1 MRPLGFSRGPAL
13 RQVQRQTQTLA
24 MTPQLRQ
31 AIQLLQLSNLEL
43 NTWLEDALET
53 NPLLSRDDGVAE
65 NGAAEKGAGE
75 PAGERE
81 DKPRADA
88 PEAGGTDP
96 APLDFGAEPG
106 FQAPESFGETAAS
119 NLWDGEG
126 EGTASFATGWNGRGG
141 ASENGEELPDY
152 PQTVADKPPL
162 REHLFQQIRLVLTE
176 PAERLIAAQLVDQ
189 LDEAGYLSGD
199 LEALAATLGV
209 ARKELDAVVEK
220 LLGLEPVGVF
230 ARSLAECLSI
240 QLRDRNRLD
249 PAMQALLA
257 HLELLAKGD
266 KARLMRLC
274 GVDAAD
280 LDDMIAEIRNLD
292 PRPAAGFDAPPA
304 SPLIP
309 DVLMRAAPGGQ
320 GWHVELNPD
329 TLPRLLVDRR
339 YYDTVARSG
348 LNGKA
353 RDAKRFLAARL
364 QEANWLVR
372 ALDQRARTILKVST
386 EIVRQQDGFF
396 QRGVAHL
403 RPLNLKVVAD
413 AIQMH
418 ESTVSRVTANK
429 YMATSRGIFELKYF
443 FTSAI
448 TAADGGEA
456 HSAESVRHRIKQL
469 IDAESARSVLSDDAI
484 VERQR
489 GFFEHGIAQL
499 KPLVLRDIAE
509 AIEVHESTVSR
520 ATANKYI
527 STPRGTFE
535 LKFFFSTAVGN
546 GAGGEAHS
554 AESIRHRIK
563 SLIAGESDILS
574 DDAIVSA
581 LRREG
586 YDLARRTVAKY
597 REAMRIPSSVERRRM
612 KALGQR

>member
-13 RQVQRQTQTLA
+13 RQIQRQTQTLA

-43 NTWLEDALET
+43 STWLEDALET
-53 NPLLSRDDGVAE
+53 NPLLARDDGVAEGSVAEGSVAEGSVAEGSVAEGVEKSAAAE
-65 NGAAEKGAGE
+65 NGAAEKVAGQTGAE
-75 PAGERE
+75 T
-81 DKPRADA
+81 AD
-88 PEAGGTDP
+88 PT
-96 APLDFGAEPG
+96 PLDFGVEPG
-106 FQAPESFGETAAS
+106 YEAPESFGETAAS

-126 EGTASFATGWNGRGG
+126 EGGFAGAWTGRSGG
-141 ASENGEELPDY
+141 ADGGEEHPDY

-162 REHLFQQIRLVLTE
+162 REYLFQQIRLVLTE
-176 PAERLIAAQLVDQ
+176 PAERMIAAQLVDQ

-199 LEALAATLGV
+199 LAALAATLGV
-209 ARKELDAVVEK
+209 LRKELDAVIEK

-230 ARSLAECLSI
+230 ARSLAECLGA

-257 HLELLAKGD
+257 NLELLAKGD

-280 LDDMIAEIRNLD
+280 LDDMIAEIRTLD

-320 GWHVELNPD
+320 GWVVELNPD

-348 LNGKA
+348 MNGKA

-372 ALDQRARTILKVST
+372 ALDQRARTIL
-386 EIVRQQDGFF
+386 R
-396 QRGVAHL
+396 VA
-403 RPLNLKVVAD
+403 
-413 AIQMH
+413 
-418 ESTVSRVTANK
+418 T
-429 YMATSRGIFELKYF
+429 
-443 FTSAI
+443 
-448 TAADGGEA
+448 
-456 HSAESVRHRIKQL
+456 
-469 IDAESARSVLSDDAI
+469 AI
-484 VERQR
+484 VERQK

-527 STPRGTFE
+527 ATPRGTFE
-535 LKFFFSTAVGN
+535 LKFFFSTAVGAV
-546 GAGGEAHS
+546 GKGEAHS

-563 SLIAGESDILS
+563 TLIAGEADVLS

-612 KALGQR
+612 RALGHR

>member
-53 NPLLSRDDGVAE
+53 NPLLARDE
-65 NGAAEKGAGE
+65 
-75 PAGERE
+75 
-81 DKPRADA
+81 A
-88 PEAGGTDP
+88 PEAGAAAETNGEREEKPSGETADP
-96 APLDFGAEPG
+96 APLDFGTEPG
-106 FQAPESFGETAAS
+106 YEAPESFGETAAE
-119 NLWDGEG
+119 NLWDGESAAG
-126 EGTASFATGWNGRGG
+126 ASFATGWNGRGSG
-141 ASENGEELPDY
+141 GGDDMPDY
-152 PQTVADKPPL
+152 PQTLADKPPL
-162 REHLFQQIRLVLTE
+162 REHLFQQIRLALTE
-176 PAERLIAAQLVDQ
+176 PAERMIAAQLVDQ

-199 LEALAATLGV
+199 LDSLAATLGI
-209 ARKELDAVVEK
+209 AKKQLDAVVEK

-230 ARSLAECLSI
+230 ARSLAECLAV

-249 PAMQALLA
+249 PAMQSLLA
-257 HLELLAKGD
+257 NLELLAKGD

-280 LDDMIAEIRNLD
+280 LDDMIAEIRKLD

-309 DVLMRAAPGGQ
+309 DVLMRVAPNGQ
-320 GWHVELNPD
+320 GWIVELNPD
-329 TLPRLLVDRR
+329 TLPRLLIDRR
-339 YYDTVARSG
+339 YYDTVAKSAV
-348 LNGKA
+348 NGTA
-353 RDAKRFLAARL
+353 RTRDRDAKRFLAARL

-372 ALDQRARTILKVST
+372 ALDQRARTILKV
-386 EIVRQQDGFF
+386 
-396 QRGVAHL
+396 
-403 RPLNLKVVAD
+403 
-413 AIQMH
+413 
-418 ESTVSRVTANK
+418 
-429 YMATSRGIFELKYF
+429 AT
-443 FTSAI
+443 
-448 TAADGGEA
+448 
-456 HSAESVRHRIKQL
+456 
-469 IDAESARSVLSDDAI
+469 AI

-489 GFFEHGIAQL
+489 GFFEHGIARL

-527 STPRGTFE
+527 ATPRGTFE
-535 LKFFFSTAVGN
+535 LKFFFSTAVGSGN
-546 GAGGEAHS
+546 GEAHS

-563 SLIAGESDILS
+563 ALIAGENDILS
-574 DDAIVSA
+574 DDAIVSV

>member
-53 NPLLSRDDGVAE
+53 NPLLARDEGT
-65 NGAAEKGAGE
+65 GE
-75 PAGERE
+75 GAGERE
-81 DKPRADA
+81 EKSRADA
-88 PEAGGTDP
+88 PEAGAADP

-106 FQAPESFGETAAS
+106 YEAPESFGETAAA
-119 NLWDGEG
+119 NLWDGDG
-126 EGTASFATGWNGRGG
+126 EGGQSFAGGRNGRGG
-141 ASENGEELPDY
+141 GDGEEMPDY
-152 PQTVADKPPL
+152 PQTLADKPPL
-162 REHLFQQIRLVLTE
+162 REHLFQQIRLALTE
-176 PAERLIAAQLVDQ
+176 PAERMIAAQLVDQ

-199 LEALAATLGV
+199 LDALADTLGI
-209 ARKELDAVVEK
+209 AKKDLDAVVEK

-230 ARSLAECLSI
+230 ARSLSECLAV

-257 HLELLAKGD
+257 NLEWLAKGD

-280 LDDMIAEIRNLD
+280 LDDMIAEIRTLD

-320 GWHVELNPD
+320 GWIVELNPD

-348 LNGKA
+348 MNGKA

-372 ALDQRARTILKVST
+372 ALDQRARTILKV
-386 EIVRQQDGFF
+386 
-396 QRGVAHL
+396 
-403 RPLNLKVVAD
+403 
-413 AIQMH
+413 
-418 ESTVSRVTANK
+418 
-429 YMATSRGIFELKYF
+429 AT
-443 FTSAI
+443 
-448 TAADGGEA
+448 
-456 HSAESVRHRIKQL
+456 
-469 IDAESARSVLSDDAI
+469 AI
-484 VERQR
+484 VERQK
-489 GFFEHGIAQL
+489 GFFEHGIARL

-527 STPRGTFE
+527 ATPRGTFE
-535 LKFFFSTAVGN
+535 LKFFFSTAVGSGN
-546 GAGGEAHS
+546 GEAHS

-563 SLIAGESDILS
+563 AMIAGENDILS

>member
-1 MRPLGFSRGPAL
+1 MRPLGPFSRGPAL

-43 NTWLEDALET
+43 NTWLEEALET
-53 NPLLSRDDGVAE
+53 NPLLARDDGVAE
-65 NGAAEKGAGE
+65 NGVAENGAA
-75 PAGERE
+75 RE
-81 DKPRADA
+81 DGAKPETA
-88 PEAGGTDP
+88 DP
-96 APLDFGAEPG
+96 APLDFAGDAG
-106 FQAPESFGETAAS
+106 FTAPESLGETAAA
-119 NLWDGEG
+119 NLWDGDG
-126 EGTASFATGWNGRGG
+126 DTVGLGANWSGRGG
-141 ASENGEELPDY
+141 GGSDSEDLPDY

-162 REHLFQQIRLVLTE
+162 REHLMQQIRLVL
-176 PAERLIAAQLVDQ
+176 PDPVERLVAAQLVDQ

-199 LEALAATLGV
+199 LDPLAGTLGMT
-209 ARKELDAVVEK
+209 RRELDGVIER
-220 LLGLEPVGVF
+220 LHGLEPVGVF
-230 ARSLAECLSI
+230 ARSLSECLAI

-257 HLELLAKGD
+257 NLEFLAKGD

-274 GVDAAD
+274 GIDAED
-280 LDDMIAEIRNLD
+280 LDDMIAEIRTLD

-309 DVLMRAAPGGQ
+309 DVLMRVVHGGQ
-320 GWHVELNPD
+320 GWLVELNSD
-329 TLPRLLVDRR
+329 TLPRLIVDRR
-339 YYDTVARSG
+339 YYDTVARTG
-348 LNGKA
+348 NGKA

-372 ALDQRARTILKVST
+372 ALDQRARTIL
-386 EIVRQQDGFF
+386 R
-396 QRGVAHL
+396 VA
-403 RPLNLKVVAD
+403 
-413 AIQMH
+413 
-418 ESTVSRVTANK
+418 T
-429 YMATSRGIFELKYF
+429 
-443 FTSAI
+443 
-448 TAADGGEA
+448 
-456 HSAESVRHRIKQL
+456 
-469 IDAESARSVLSDDAI
+469 AI

-489 GFFEHGIAQL
+489 AFFEHGISQL
-499 KPLVLRDIAE
+499 RPLVLRDIAE

-527 STPRGTFE
+527 ATPRGTFE
-535 LKFFFSTAVGN
+535 LKFFFSTAVGAAAN
-546 GAGGEAHS
+546 GEAHS

-563 SLIAGESDILS
+563 SLVAGESEILS

>member
-1 MRPLGFSRGPAL
+1 
-13 RQVQRQTQTLA
+13 

-43 NTWLEDALET
+43 NTWLEDALEA
-53 NPLLSRDDGVAE
+53 NPLLARDEGTGE
-65 NGAAEKGAGE
+65 N
-75 PAGERE
+75 AGERE
-81 DKPRADA
+81 EKPRADA
-88 PEAGGTDP
+88 VEAGVADP
-96 APLDFGAEPG
+96 APLDFGADPS
-106 FQAPESFGETAAS
+106 FSSSESLGETAAA
-119 NLWDGEG
+119 NLWDGES
-126 EGTASFATGWNGRGG
+126 EGGASFASGWNGRGG
-141 ASENGEELPDY
+141 GGEDMPDY
-152 PQTVADKPPL
+152 QQTLADKPPL
-162 REHLFQQIRLVLTE
+162 REHLFQQIRLALTE
-176 PAERLIAAQLVDQ
+176 PAERMIAAQLVDQ

-199 LEALAATLGV
+199 LDALAATLGI
-209 ARKELDAVVEK
+209 AKKALDAVVGK

-230 ARSLAECLSI
+230 ARTLAECLAV
-240 QLRDRNRLD
+240 QLRDRNRFD

-257 HLELLAKGD
+257 NLEALAKGD
-266 KARLMRLC
+266 KARLMRIC

-309 DVLMRAAPGGQ
+309 DVLMRAAPNGQ
-320 GWHVELNPD
+320 GWIVELNPD

-339 YYDTVARSG
+339 YYDTVARNS
-348 LNGKA
+348 LNGNGRPRD

-372 ALDQRARTILKVST
+372 ALDQRARTILKV
-386 EIVRQQDGFF
+386 
-396 QRGVAHL
+396 
-403 RPLNLKVVAD
+403 
-413 AIQMH
+413 
-418 ESTVSRVTANK
+418 
-429 YMATSRGIFELKYF
+429 AT
-443 FTSAI
+443 
-448 TAADGGEA
+448 
-456 HSAESVRHRIKQL
+456 
-469 IDAESARSVLSDDAI
+469 AI

-489 GFFEHGIAQL
+489 GFFEHGIAHL
-499 KPLVLRDIAE
+499 RPLVLRDIAE

-527 STPRGTFE
+527 ATPRGTFE
-535 LKFFFSTAVGN
+535 LKFFFSTAVGV
-546 GAGGEAHS
+546 AGNGEAHS

-563 SLIAGESDILS
+563 TLVAGEGDILS

-612 KALGQR
+612 KALGHR

>member
-1 MRPLGFSRGPAL
+1 
-13 RQVQRQTQTLA
+13 

-43 NTWLEDALET
+43 NTWLEDALEA
-53 NPLLSRDDGVAE
+53 NPLLARDEAPEAGGTGE
-65 NGAAEKGAGE
+65 N
-75 PAGERE
+75 AGERE
-81 DKPRADA
+81 EKPRADA
-88 PEAGGTDP
+88 PEAGVADP
-96 APLDFGAEPG
+96 APLDFGAEPS
-106 FQAPESFGETAAS
+106 FSSSESLGETAAA

-126 EGTASFATGWNGRGG
+126 EGSASFASGWSGRGG
-141 ASENGEELPDY
+141 TGEGGDEMPDY

-176 PAERLIAAQLVDQ
+176 PAERIVAAQLVDQ

-199 LEALAATLGV
+199 LETLAATLGIS
-209 ARKELDAVVEK
+209 RKELDAVVEK

-230 ARSLAECLSI
+230 ARSLAECLTV

-257 HLELLAKGD
+257 NLELLAKGD
-266 KARLMRLC
+266 KGRLMRLC
-274 GVDAAD
+274 GVDGAD

-292 PRPAAGFDAPPA
+292 PRTAAGFDAPPA

-320 GWHVELNPD
+320 GWIVELNPD
-329 TLPRLLVDRR
+329 TLPRLIVDRR

-348 LNGKA
+348 MNGKA

-372 ALDQRARTILKVST
+372 ALDQRARTIL
-386 EIVRQQDGFF
+386 R
-396 QRGVAHL
+396 VA
-403 RPLNLKVVAD
+403 
-413 AIQMH
+413 
-418 ESTVSRVTANK
+418 T
-429 YMATSRGIFELKYF
+429 
-443 FTSAI
+443 
-448 TAADGGEA
+448 
-456 HSAESVRHRIKQL
+456 
-469 IDAESARSVLSDDAI
+469 AI

-489 GFFEHGIAQL
+489 GFFERGIAHL
-499 KPLVLRDIAE
+499 RPLVLRDIAE

-527 STPRGTFE
+527 ATPRGTFE
-535 LKFFFSTAVGN
+535 LKFFFSTAVGT
-546 GAGGEAHS
+546 AGNGEAHS

-563 SLIAGESDILS
+563 SLIAGEADILS

>member
-1 MRPLGFSRGPAL
+1 
-13 RQVQRQTQTLA
+13 

-53 NPLLSRDDGVAE
+53 NPLLARDDGVGENGAAE
-65 NGAAEKGAGE
+65 NGAA
-75 PAGERE
+75 RE
-81 DKPRADA
+81 EAPRAEAADA
-88 PEAGGTDP
+88 AGADP
-96 APLDFGAEPG
+96 APLDFAGDDG
-106 FQAPESFGETAAS
+106 FSAPEGFGETGAA

-126 EGTASFATGWNGRGG
+126 DTSGGLGPNWGGGRGAG
-141 ASENGEELPDY
+141 SDSDDLPDY
-152 PQTVADKPPL
+152 PQTLADKPPL
-162 REHLFQQIRLVLTE
+162 REHLMQQIRLALAAPV
-176 PAERLIAAQLVDQ
+176 ERMIAAQLVDQ

-199 LEALAATLGV
+199 LDALAATLGI
-209 ARKELDAVVEK
+209 ARRELDAAVEK
-220 LLGLEPVGVF
+220 LQGFEPVGVF
-230 ARSLAECLSI
+230 ARSLAECLAI

-257 HLELLAKGD
+257 NLEVLARGE
-266 KARLMRLC
+266 KAKLMRLC
-274 GVDAAD
+274 GVDARD

-309 DVLMRAAPGGQ
+309 DVLMRVAAGGQ
-320 GWHVELNPD
+320 GWVVELNSE

-339 YYDTVARSG
+339 YYDTVARTG
-348 LNGKA
+348 NGKA

-372 ALDQRARTILKVST
+372 ALDQRARTIL
-386 EIVRQQDGFF
+386 R
-396 QRGVAHL
+396 VA
-403 RPLNLKVVAD
+403 
-413 AIQMH
+413 
-418 ESTVSRVTANK
+418 T
-429 YMATSRGIFELKYF
+429 
-443 FTSAI
+443 
-448 TAADGGEA
+448 
-456 HSAESVRHRIKQL
+456 
-469 IDAESARSVLSDDAI
+469 AI

-489 GFFEHGIAQL
+489 AFFEHGIPQL
-499 KPLVLRDIAE
+499 RPLVLRDIAE

-527 STPRGTFE
+527 ATPRGTFE
-535 LKFFFSTAVGN
+535 LKFFFSTAVGAAAN
-546 GAGGEAHS
+546 GEAHS
-554 AESIRHRIK
+554 AESIRYRIK
-563 SLIAGESDILS
+563 SLIAGESDVLS

-612 KALGQR
+612 RALGQR

>member
-1 MRPLGFSRGPAL
+1 MRPLGPYARGPAL

-31 AIQLLQLSNLEL
+31 AIQMLQLSNLEL

-53 NPLLSRDDGVAE
+53 NPLLARDDGVAE
-65 NGAAEKGAGE
+65 NGVPENGV
-75 PAGERE
+75 PERE
-81 DKPRADA
+81 EKPRA
-88 PEAGGTDP
+88 EAADP

-106 FQAPESFGETAAS
+106 LEAPEGFGETAAA

-126 EGTASFATGWNGRGG
+126 EGAQSFAPSWSGRGG
-141 ASENGEELPDY
+141 GEGGEDLPDY
-152 PQTVADKPPL
+152 PQTLADKPPL
-162 REHLFQQIRLVLTE
+162 REHLFQQIRIALAE

-199 LEALAATLGV
+199 LDALAATLGI
-209 ARKELDAVVEK
+209 AKKDLDAVVEK

-230 ARSLAECLSI
+230 ARSLAECLAV

-249 PAMQALLA
+249 PAMKALLA
-257 HLELLAKGD
+257 NLELLARGD

-274 GVDAAD
+274 GVDAGD
-280 LDDMIAEIRNLD
+280 LDDMIAEIRTLD

-320 GWHVELNPD
+320 GWIVELNPD
-329 TLPRLLVDRR
+329 TLPRLIVDRR
-339 YYDTVARSG
+339 YYDTVAKSG
-348 LNGKA
+348 VNGKA

-372 ALDQRARTILKVST
+372 ALDQRARTIL
-386 EIVRQQDGFF
+386 R
-396 QRGVAHL
+396 VA
-403 RPLNLKVVAD
+403 
-413 AIQMH
+413 
-418 ESTVSRVTANK
+418 T
-429 YMATSRGIFELKYF
+429 
-443 FTSAI
+443 
-448 TAADGGEA
+448 
-456 HSAESVRHRIKQL
+456 
-469 IDAESARSVLSDDAI
+469 AI
-484 VERQR
+484 VERQK

-527 STPRGTFE
+527 ATPRGTFE
-535 LKFFFSTAVGN
+535 LKFFFSTAVGAAN
-546 GAGGEAHS
+546 GAAHS
-554 AESIRHRIK
+554 AESIRYRIK
-563 SLIAGESDILS
+563 SLIAGENDILS

-597 REAMRIPSSVERRRM
+597 RDAMRIPSSVERRRM
-612 KALGQR
+612 KALGQL

>member
-53 NPLLSRDDGVAE
+53 NPLLARDEGTGE
-65 NGAAEKGAGE
+65 NS
-75 PAGERE
+75 GERE
-81 DKPRADA
+81 EKPRT
-88 PEAGGTDP
+88 EAADP
-96 APLDFGAEPG
+96 APLDFGGEPG
-106 FQAPESFGETAAS
+106 YEAPEGFGETAAA
-119 NLWDGEG
+119 NLWDGES
-126 EGTASFATGWNGRGG
+126 EGGASFATGWNGRGSS
-141 ASENGEELPDY
+141 SEGGDDMPDY

-176 PAERLIAAQLVDQ
+176 PAERMIAAQLVDQ

-209 ARKELDAVVEK
+209 AKKELDAVVEK

-230 ARSLAECLSI
+230 ARSLAECLGV

-249 PAMQALLA
+249 PAMQTLLA
-257 HLELLAKGD
+257 NLEWLAKGD

-320 GWHVELNPD
+320 GWIVELNPD

-348 LNGKA
+348 VNGKA

-372 ALDQRARTILKVST
+372 ALDQRARTIL
-386 EIVRQQDGFF
+386 R
-396 QRGVAHL
+396 VA
-403 RPLNLKVVAD
+403 
-413 AIQMH
+413 
-418 ESTVSRVTANK
+418 T
-429 YMATSRGIFELKYF
+429 
-443 FTSAI
+443 
-448 TAADGGEA
+448 
-456 HSAESVRHRIKQL
+456 
-469 IDAESARSVLSDDAI
+469 AI
-484 VERQR
+484 VERQK
-489 GFFEHGIAQL
+489 GFFEHGIAHL

-527 STPRGTFE
+527 ATPRGTFE
-535 LKFFFSTAVGN
+535 LKFFFSTAVGA
-546 GAGGEAHS
+546 AGNGEAHS

-563 SLIAGESDILS
+563 TLIAGEADILS

>member
-1 MRPLGFSRGPAL
+1 MRPLGPFARGPAL

-53 NPLLSRDDGVAE
+53 NPLLARDDGVAE
-65 NGAAEKGAGE
+65 NGVGENAAEREEKPGA
-75 PAGERE
+75 
-81 DKPRADA
+81 
-88 PEAGGTDP
+88 EAADP

-106 FQAPESFGETAAS
+106 FQAPEGFGETAAA
-119 NLWDGEG
+119 NLWDGGG
-126 EGTASFATGWNGRGG
+126 EGTANFAPSQGGRGG
-141 ASENGEELPDY
+141 EGVEDFPDY
-152 PQTVADKPPL
+152 SQIVADKPPL
-162 REHLFQQIRLVLTE
+162 REHLFQQIRLALVK
-176 PAERLIAAQLVDQ
+176 PAERMIAAQLVDQ

-199 LEALAATLGV
+199 LDALAAALGIS
-209 ARKELDAVVEK
+209 RKELDAVVEK

-230 ARSLAECLSI
+230 ARSLAECLAV

-249 PAMQALLA
+249 PAMKGLLA
-257 HLELLAKGD
+257 NLEVLAKGD

-274 GVDAAD
+274 GVDAGD
-280 LDDMIAEIRNLD
+280 LDDMIAEIRTLD

-309 DVLMRAAPGGQ
+309 DVLMRTAPGGQ
-320 GWHVELNPD
+320 RWMVELNPD

-339 YYDTVARSG
+339 YYDTIARSG
-348 LNGKA
+348 MNGKA

-372 ALDQRARTILKVST
+372 ALDQRARTIL
-386 EIVRQQDGFF
+386 R
-396 QRGVAHL
+396 VA
-403 RPLNLKVVAD
+403 
-413 AIQMH
+413 
-418 ESTVSRVTANK
+418 T
-429 YMATSRGIFELKYF
+429 
-443 FTSAI
+443 
-448 TAADGGEA
+448 
-456 HSAESVRHRIKQL
+456 
-469 IDAESARSVLSDDAI
+469 AI

-527 STPRGTFE
+527 ATPRGTFE
-535 LKFFFSTAVGN
+535 LKFFFSTAVGA
-546 GAGGEAHS
+546 AGGAAHS
-554 AESIRHRIK
+554 AESIRYRIK
-563 SLIAGESDILS
+563 SLIAGENDILS

-581 LRREG
+581 LRRDG

-597 REAMRIPSSVERRRM
+597 RQAMRIPSSAERRRM
-612 KALGQR
+612 RALGQR

>member
-1 MRPLGFSRGPAL
+1 MRPLGPFSRGPAL

-43 NTWLEDALET
+43 NTWLEEALET
-53 NPLLSRDDGVAE
+53 NPLLARDDGTAE
-65 NGAAEKGAGE
+65 NGAA
-75 PAGERE
+75 RE
-81 DKPRADA
+81 DGAKPETA
-88 PEAGGTDP
+88 DP
-96 APLDFGAEPG
+96 APLDFAGEAG
-106 FQAPESFGETAAS
+106 FTAPESFGETAAA
-119 NLWDGEG
+119 NLWDGDG
-126 EGTASFATGWNGRGG
+126 DTVGLATSWTGRGG
-141 ASENGEELPDY
+141 ASSDSEDLPDY

-162 REHLFQQIRLVLTE
+162 REHLMQQIRLVL
-176 PAERLIAAQLVDQ
+176 PDPVERIVAAQLVDQ

-199 LEALAATLGV
+199 LDALAATLGMS
-209 ARKELDAVVEK
+209 RRELDGAIER
-220 LLGLEPVGVF
+220 LHGLEPVGVF
-230 ARSLAECLSI
+230 ARSLAECLAI

-257 HLELLAKGD
+257 NLELLAKGD
-266 KARLMRLC
+266 KPRLMRLC
-274 GVDAAD
+274 GIDAED
-280 LDDMIAEIRNLD
+280 LDDMIAEIRTLD

-309 DVLMRAAPGGQ
+309 DVLMRVVQGGQ
-320 GWHVELNPD
+320 GWLVELNSD
-329 TLPRLLVDRR
+329 TLPRLIVDRR
-339 YYDTVARSG
+339 YYDTVARTG
-348 LNGKA
+348 NGKA

-372 ALDQRARTILKVST
+372 ALDQRARTIL
-386 EIVRQQDGFF
+386 R
-396 QRGVAHL
+396 VA
-403 RPLNLKVVAD
+403 
-413 AIQMH
+413 
-418 ESTVSRVTANK
+418 T
-429 YMATSRGIFELKYF
+429 
-443 FTSAI
+443 
-448 TAADGGEA
+448 
-456 HSAESVRHRIKQL
+456 
-469 IDAESARSVLSDDAI
+469 AI

-489 GFFEHGIAQL
+489 AFFEHGISQL
-499 KPLVLRDIAE
+499 RPLVLRDIAE

-527 STPRGTFE
+527 ATPRGTFE
-535 LKFFFSTAVGN
+535 LKFFFSTAVGAAAN
-546 GAGGEAHS
+546 GEAHS

-563 SLIAGESDILS
+563 SMVAGESDILS

>member
-53 NPLLSRDDGVAE
+53 NPLLARDDGTAE
-65 NGAAEKGAGE
+65 GGGD
-75 PAGERE
+75 RE
-81 DKPRADA
+81 EKPRAEA
-88 PEAGGTDP
+88 PETGAADP
-96 APLDFGAEPG
+96 APLDFGTEPG
-106 FQAPESFGETAAS
+106 YEAPESFGETAAA

-126 EGTASFATGWNGRGG
+126 EGSQSFASGWNGRGG
-141 ASENGEELPDY
+141 ADGEEMPDY
-152 PQTVADKPPL
+152 PQTLADKPPL
-162 REHLFQQIRLVLTE
+162 REHLFQQIRLALTE
-176 PAERLIAAQLVDQ
+176 PAERMIAAQLVDQ

-199 LEALAATLGV
+199 LDALAETLGV
-209 ARKELDAVVEK
+209 TRKALDAVVEK

-230 ARSLAECLSI
+230 ARSLAECLAV

-257 HLELLAKGD
+257 NLEWLAKGD

-280 LDDMIAEIRNLD
+280 LDDMIAEIRTLD
-292 PRPAAGFDAPPA
+292 PRPAAGFDSPPA
-304 SPLIP
+304 TPLIP

-320 GWHVELNPD
+320 GWIVELNPD

-339 YYDTVARSG
+339 YYDTVAKNG

-372 ALDQRARTILKVST
+372 ALDQRARTILKV
-386 EIVRQQDGFF
+386 
-396 QRGVAHL
+396 
-403 RPLNLKVVAD
+403 
-413 AIQMH
+413 
-418 ESTVSRVTANK
+418 
-429 YMATSRGIFELKYF
+429 AT
-443 FTSAI
+443 
-448 TAADGGEA
+448 
-456 HSAESVRHRIKQL
+456 
-469 IDAESARSVLSDDAI
+469 AI
-484 VERQR
+484 VERQK

-527 STPRGTFE
+527 ATPRGTFE
-535 LKFFFSTAVGN
+535 LKFFFSTAVGSGN
-546 GAGGEAHS
+546 GEAHS

-563 SLIAGESDILS
+563 TMIAGENDILS

>member
-1 MRPLGFSRGPAL
+1 MRPLGPFSRGPAL

-43 NTWLEDALET
+43 NTWLEEALET
-53 NPLLSRDDGVAE
+53 NPLLARDDGTAE
-65 NGAAEKGAGE
+65 NGAA
-75 PAGERE
+75 RE
-81 DKPRADA
+81 DGAN
-88 PEAGGTDP
+88 PETADP
-96 APLDFGAEPG
+96 APLDFAGDAG
-106 FQAPESFGETAAS
+106 FTAPESFGETAAA
-119 NLWDGEG
+119 NLWDGDG
-126 EGTASFATGWNGRGG
+126 DTVGLGASWGGRG
-141 ASENGEELPDY
+141 ASSSDSEDLPDY

-162 REHLFQQIRLVLTE
+162 RELLLQQIRLVL
-176 PAERLIAAQLVDQ
+176 PDPVERIVAARLLDQ

-199 LEALAATLGV
+199 LDALAATLGMS
-209 ARKELDAVVEK
+209 RRELDAVVEK
-220 LLGLEPVGVF
+220 LHGLEPVGVF
-230 ARSLAECLSI
+230 ARSLAECLAI

-257 HLELLAKGD
+257 NLELLAKGD

-274 GVDAAD
+274 GVDAED
-280 LDDMIAEIRNLD
+280 LDDMIAEIRTLD

-309 DVLMRAAPGGQ
+309 DVLMRVVQGGQ
-320 GWHVELNPD
+320 GWLIELNSD
-329 TLPRLLVDRR
+329 TLPRLIVDRR
-339 YYDTVARSG
+339 YYDTVARTG
-348 LNGKA
+348 NGKA

-372 ALDQRARTILKVST
+372 ALDQRARTIL
-386 EIVRQQDGFF
+386 R
-396 QRGVAHL
+396 VA
-403 RPLNLKVVAD
+403 
-413 AIQMH
+413 
-418 ESTVSRVTANK
+418 T
-429 YMATSRGIFELKYF
+429 
-443 FTSAI
+443 
-448 TAADGGEA
+448 
-456 HSAESVRHRIKQL
+456 
-469 IDAESARSVLSDDAI
+469 AI

-489 GFFEHGIAQL
+489 AFFEHGIAQL
-499 KPLVLRDIAE
+499 RPLVLRDIAE

-527 STPRGTFE
+527 ATPRGTFE
-535 LKFFFSTAVGN
+535 LKFFFSTAVGTAAN
-546 GAGGEAHS
+546 GEAHS

-563 SLIAGESDILS
+563 SLVAGESDILS

>member
-1 MRPLGFSRGPAL
+1 MRPLGPFSRGPAL

-43 NTWLEDALET
+43 NTWLEEALET
-53 NPLLSRDDGVAE
+53 NPLLARDDGTAE
-65 NGAAEKGAGE
+65 NGAA
-75 PAGERE
+75 RE
-81 DKPRADA
+81 DGAN
-88 PEAGGTDP
+88 PETADP
-96 APLDFGAEPG
+96 APLDFAGDAA
-106 FQAPESFGETAAS
+106 FTAPESFGETAAA
-119 NLWDGEG
+119 NLWDGDG
-126 EGTASFATGWNGRGG
+126 DTVGLGASWGGRG
-141 ASENGEELPDY
+141 ASSSDSEDLPDY

-162 REHLFQQIRLVLTE
+162 RELLLQQIRLVL
-176 PAERLIAAQLVDQ
+176 PDPVERIVAARLLDQ

-199 LEALAATLGV
+199 LDALAATLGMS
-209 ARKELDAVVEK
+209 RRELDAVVEK
-220 LLGLEPVGVF
+220 LHGLEPVGVF
-230 ARSLAECLSI
+230 ARSLAECLAI

-257 HLELLAKGD
+257 NLELLAKGD

-274 GVDAAD
+274 GVDAED
-280 LDDMIAEIRNLD
+280 LDDMIAEIRTLD

-309 DVLMRAAPGGQ
+309 DVLMRVVQGGQ
-320 GWHVELNPD
+320 GWLIELNSD
-329 TLPRLLVDRR
+329 TLPRLIVDRR
-339 YYDTVARSG
+339 YYDTVARTG
-348 LNGKA
+348 NGKA

-372 ALDQRARTILKVST
+372 ALDQRARTIL
-386 EIVRQQDGFF
+386 R
-396 QRGVAHL
+396 VA
-403 RPLNLKVVAD
+403 
-413 AIQMH
+413 
-418 ESTVSRVTANK
+418 T
-429 YMATSRGIFELKYF
+429 
-443 FTSAI
+443 
-448 TAADGGEA
+448 
-456 HSAESVRHRIKQL
+456 
-469 IDAESARSVLSDDAI
+469 AI

-489 GFFEHGIAQL
+489 AFFEHGIAQL
-499 KPLVLRDIAE
+499 RPLVLRDIAE

-527 STPRGTFE
+527 ATPRGTFE
-535 LKFFFSTAVGN
+535 LKFFFSTAVGTAAN
-546 GAGGEAHS
+546 GEAHS

-563 SLIAGESDILS
+563 SLVAGESDILS

>member
-1 MRPLGFSRGPAL
+1 MVMRPLGFSRGPAL

-43 NTWLEDALET
+43 HTWLEDALEA
-53 NPLLSRDDGVAE
+53 NPLLARDDAPETGVPE
-65 NGAAEKGAGE
+65 TGGAGE
-75 PAGERE
+75 NGGDRE
-81 DKPRADA
+81 EKPRA
-88 PEAGGTDP
+88 ETTDP
-96 APLDFGAEPG
+96 APLDFRAEPG
-106 FQAPESFGETAAS
+106 YEAPESFGETAAA

-126 EGTASFATGWNGRGG
+126 EGPQSFAPSWSGRGG
-141 ASENGEELPDY
+141 GTSESGEELPDY

-189 LDEAGYLSGD
+189 LDETGYLSGD
-199 LEALAATLGV
+199 LDALAATLGV
-209 ARKELDAVVEK
+209 AKKELDAVVER

-230 ARSLAECLSI
+230 ARSLAECLSV

-249 PAMQALLA
+249 PAMTALLA
-257 HLELLAKGD
+257 NLELLAKGD

-274 GVDAAD
+274 GVDAGD

-320 GWHVELNPD
+320 GWIVELNPD
-329 TLPRLLVDRR
+329 TLPRLIVDRR

-348 LNGKA
+348 MNGNA
-353 RDAKRFLAARL
+353 RSRDRDAKRFLAARL

-372 ALDQRARTILKVST
+372 ALDQRARTIL
-386 EIVRQQDGFF
+386 R
-396 QRGVAHL
+396 VA
-403 RPLNLKVVAD
+403 
-413 AIQMH
+413 
-418 ESTVSRVTANK
+418 T
-429 YMATSRGIFELKYF
+429 
-443 FTSAI
+443 
-448 TAADGGEA
+448 
-456 HSAESVRHRIKQL
+456 
-469 IDAESARSVLSDDAI
+469 AI

-527 STPRGTFE
+527 ATPRGTFE
-535 LKFFFSTAVGN
+535 LKFFFSTAVG
-546 GAGGEAHS
+546 AGRNGEAHS

-563 SLIAGESDILS
+563 SLIAGEADILS

>member
-53 NPLLSRDDGVAE
+53 NPLLARDDGT
-65 NGAAEKGAGE
+65 GD
-75 PAGERE
+75 GERDE
-81 DKPRADA
+81 KPRADA
-88 PEAGGTDP
+88 PEAGGADP

-106 FQAPESFGETAAS
+106 YEAPEGFGETAAA

-126 EGTASFATGWNGRGG
+126 EGSASFASGWNGRG
-141 ASENGEELPDY
+141 ASDGGEEMPDY
-152 PQTVADKPPL
+152 PQTLADKPPL
-162 REHLFQQIRLVLTE
+162 REHLFQQIRLALVE
-176 PAERLIAAQLVDQ
+176 PAERMIAAQLVDQ

-199 LEALAATLGV
+199 LDALAATLGIEK
-209 ARKELDAVVEK
+209 KELDAVVEK

-230 ARSLAECLSI
+230 ARSLSECLAV

-257 HLELLAKGD
+257 NLEALAKGD
-266 KARLMRLC
+266 KTRLMRLC

-280 LDDMIAEIRNLD
+280 LDDMIAEIRTLD

-309 DVLMRAAPGGQ
+309 DVLMRAAQGGQ
-320 GWHVELNPD
+320 GWIVELNPD

-339 YYDTVARSG
+339 YYDTVAKSG
-348 LNGKA
+348 VNGKA

-372 ALDQRARTILKVST
+372 ALDQRARTILKV
-386 EIVRQQDGFF
+386 
-396 QRGVAHL
+396 
-403 RPLNLKVVAD
+403 
-413 AIQMH
+413 
-418 ESTVSRVTANK
+418 
-429 YMATSRGIFELKYF
+429 AT
-443 FTSAI
+443 
-448 TAADGGEA
+448 
-456 HSAESVRHRIKQL
+456 
-469 IDAESARSVLSDDAI
+469 AI

-527 STPRGTFE
+527 ATPRGTFE
-535 LKFFFSTAVGN
+535 LKFFFSTAVGS
-546 GAGGEAHS
+546 GKGEAHS

-563 SLIAGESDILS
+563 TLIAGENDILS

>member
-1 MRPLGFSRGPAL
+1 MAMRPLGFSRGPVL

-43 NTWLEDALET
+43 NTWLEGALET
-53 NPLLSRDDGVAE
+53 NPLLARDDAPEG
-65 NGAAEKGAGE
+65 GAAESGTSENSA
-75 PAGERE
+75 ERE
-81 DKPRADA
+81 EKPR
-88 PEAGGTDP
+88 PETADP
-96 APLDFGAEPG
+96 APLDFGAAPG
-106 FQAPESFGETAAS
+106 YEAPESFGETAAS

-126 EGTASFATGWNGRGG
+126 ESGLSGSWSGRGG
-141 ASENGEELPDY
+141 SASSGGEELPDY

-176 PAERLIAAQLVDQ
+176 PAERMIAAQLVDQ

-199 LEALAATLGV
+199 LESLAATLGV
-209 ARKELDAVVEK
+209 SRKELDAVVEK

-230 ARSLAECLSI
+230 ARSLAECLAV

-249 PAMQALLA
+249 PAMQTLLA
-257 HLELLAKGD
+257 NLELLAKGD
-266 KARLMRLC
+266 KARLTRLC

-280 LDDMIAEIRNLD
+280 LDDMIAEIRTLD

-320 GWHVELNPD
+320 GWVVELNPD

-339 YYDTVARSG
+339 YYDTVAKSG
-348 LNGKA
+348 MNGKA

-372 ALDQRARTILKVST
+372 ALDQRARTILKV
-386 EIVRQQDGFF
+386 
-396 QRGVAHL
+396 
-403 RPLNLKVVAD
+403 
-413 AIQMH
+413 
-418 ESTVSRVTANK
+418 
-429 YMATSRGIFELKYF
+429 AT
-443 FTSAI
+443 
-448 TAADGGEA
+448 
-456 HSAESVRHRIKQL
+456 
-469 IDAESARSVLSDDAI
+469 AI
-484 VERQR
+484 VERQK

-499 KPLVLRDIAE
+499 RPLVLRDIAE

-527 STPRGTFE
+527 ATPRGTFE
-535 LKFFFSTAVGN
+535 LKFFFSTAVG
-546 GAGGEAHS
+546 AGNGEAHS

-563 SLIAGESDILS
+563 TLIAGESDILS

>member
-43 NTWLEDALET
+43 HTWLEDALET
-53 NPLLSRDDGVAE
+53 NPLLARDDGVAEGSVAEGSEKNAAAE
-65 NGAAEKGAGE
+65 NGAAEKSAGE
-75 PAGERE
+75 TGAEI
-81 DKPRADA
+81 A
-88 PEAGGTDP
+88 DP

-106 FQAPESFGETAAS
+106 YETPESFGETAAS

-126 EGTASFATGWNGRGG
+126 EGSFAGAWAGRGG
-141 ASENGEELPDY
+141 ATSDGGDERADY
-152 PQTVADKPPL
+152 PQAVADKPPL

-176 PAERLIAAQLVDQ
+176 PAERMIAAQLVDQ

-209 ARKELDAVVEK
+209 SKKELDAVVGK

-230 ARSLAECLSI
+230 ARSLAECLGV

-266 KARLMRLC
+266 KARLIRLC

-280 LDDMIAEIRNLD
+280 LDDMIAEIRTLD

-309 DVLMRAAPGGQ
+309 DVLMRGAPGGQ
-320 GWHVELNPD
+320 GWIVELNPD

-339 YYDTVARSG
+339 YYDTVARG
-348 LNGKA
+348 GINGKA

-372 ALDQRARTILKVST
+372 ALDQRARTIL
-386 EIVRQQDGFF
+386 R
-396 QRGVAHL
+396 VA
-403 RPLNLKVVAD
+403 
-413 AIQMH
+413 
-418 ESTVSRVTANK
+418 T
-429 YMATSRGIFELKYF
+429 
-443 FTSAI
+443 
-448 TAADGGEA
+448 
-456 HSAESVRHRIKQL
+456 
-469 IDAESARSVLSDDAI
+469 AI
-484 VERQR
+484 VERQK
-489 GFFEHGIAQL
+489 GFFEHGIARL

-527 STPRGTFE
+527 ATPRGTFE
-535 LKFFFSTAVGN
+535 LKFFFSTAVGAVGN
-546 GAGGEAHS
+546 GEAHS

-563 SLIAGESDILS
+563 SLIAGEADVLS

>member
-1 MRPLGFSRGPAL
+1 
-13 RQVQRQTQTLA
+13 
-24 MTPQLRQ
+24 
-31 AIQLLQLSNLEL
+31 
-43 NTWLEDALET
+43 
-53 NPLLSRDDGVAE
+53 
-65 NGAAEKGAGE
+65 
-75 PAGERE
+75 
-81 DKPRADA
+81 
-88 PEAGGTDP
+88 
-96 APLDFGAEPG
+96 
-106 FQAPESFGETAAS
+106 
-119 NLWDGEG
+119 
-126 EGTASFATGWNGRGG
+126 
-141 ASENGEELPDY
+141 
-152 PQTVADKPPL
+152 VADKPPL
-162 REHLFQQIRLVLTE
+162 REHLFQQIRLILTE

-199 LEALAATLGV
+199 LDALAATLGI

-230 ARSLAECLSI
+230 ARSLAECLGV

-257 HLELLAKGD
+257 NLEWLAKGD

-320 GWHVELNPD
+320 GWIVELNPD

-339 YYDTVARSG
+339 YYDTVAKSG
-348 LNGKA
+348 VNGKA

-372 ALDQRARTILKVST
+372 ALDQRARTIL
-386 EIVRQQDGFF
+386 R
-396 QRGVAHL
+396 VA
-403 RPLNLKVVAD
+403 
-413 AIQMH
+413 
-418 ESTVSRVTANK
+418 T
-429 YMATSRGIFELKYF
+429 
-443 FTSAI
+443 
-448 TAADGGEA
+448 
-456 HSAESVRHRIKQL
+456 
-469 IDAESARSVLSDDAI
+469 AI
-484 VERQR
+484 VERQK

-527 STPRGTFE
+527 ATPRGTFE
-535 LKFFFSTAVGN
+535 LKFFFSTAVGSGN
-546 GAGGEAHS
+546 GEAHS

-563 SLIAGESDILS
+563 ALIAGENDILS

-612 KALGQR
+612 KALGHR

>member
-1 MRPLGFSRGPAL
+1 MAMRPLGFSRGPAL

-53 NPLLSRDDGVAE
+53 NPLLARDDGVVERGAEKNGVAE
-65 NGAAEKGAGE
+65 NGAAEKTA
-75 PAGERE
+75 AERE
-81 DKPRADA
+81 EKPRAETA
-88 PEAGGTDP
+88 DP
-96 APLDFGAEPG
+96 APLDFGSAPG
-106 FQAPESFGETAAS
+106 YEAPDGFDETAAA
-119 NLWDGEG
+119 NLWDGGSEG
-126 EGTASFATGWNGRGG
+126 GASFASGWSGRGG
-141 ASENGEELPDY
+141 ADGGEDMPDY
-152 PQTVADKPPL
+152 QQTLADKPPL
-162 REHLFQQIRLVLTE
+162 REHLFQQIRLALTE
-176 PAERLIAAQLVDQ
+176 PAERMIAAQLVDQ

-199 LEALAATLGV
+199 LDALAATLGI
-209 ARKELDAVVEK
+209 AKKDLDAVVGK

-230 ARSLAECLSI
+230 ARSLSECLAV

-257 HLELLAKGD
+257 NLEPLAKGD

-309 DVLMRAAPGGQ
+309 DVLMRAAPNGQ
-320 GWHVELNPD
+320 GWIVELNPD

-339 YYDTVARSG
+339 YYDTVARNSV
-348 LNGKA
+348 NGNA
-353 RDAKRFLAARL
+353 RPRDRDAKRFLTARL

-372 ALDQRARTILKVST
+372 ALDQRARTILKV
-386 EIVRQQDGFF
+386 
-396 QRGVAHL
+396 
-403 RPLNLKVVAD
+403 
-413 AIQMH
+413 
-418 ESTVSRVTANK
+418 
-429 YMATSRGIFELKYF
+429 AT
-443 FTSAI
+443 
-448 TAADGGEA
+448 
-456 HSAESVRHRIKQL
+456 
-469 IDAESARSVLSDDAI
+469 AI
-484 VERQR
+484 VERQK
-489 GFFEHGIAQL
+489 GFFEHGIAHL
-499 KPLVLRDIAE
+499 RPLVLRDIAE

-527 STPRGTFE
+527 ATPRGTFE
-535 LKFFFSTAVGN
+535 LKFFFSTAVGA
-546 GAGGEAHS
+546 AGNGEAHS

-563 SLIAGESDILS
+563 TLIAGENDILS

-612 KALGQR
+612 KALGHR

>member
-53 NPLLSRDDGVAE
+53 NPLLERD
-65 NGAAEKGAGE
+65 
-75 PAGERE
+75 
-81 DKPRADA
+81 DA
-88 PEAGGTDP
+88 PEAGSVPENSAEREEKRADVPRGDADP
-96 APLDFGAEPG
+96 APLDFGAAPG
-106 FQAPESFGETAAS
+106 YEAPESFGETAAS
-119 NLWDGEG
+119 NLWDGDG
-126 EGTASFATGWNGRGG
+126 ESSFAGSWSGRGG
-141 ASENGEELPDY
+141 ASESAGDLSDY

-176 PAERLIAAQLVDQ
+176 PVERMIAAQLVDQ
-189 LDEAGYLSGD
+189 IDEAGYLSGD
-199 LEALAATLGV
+199 LETLAATLGV
-209 ARKELDAVVEK
+209 AKKALDAVVEK

-230 ARSLAECLSI
+230 ARSLAECLSV

-249 PAMQALLA
+249 PAMQTLLA
-257 HLELLAKGD
+257 NLELLAKGD

-274 GVDAAD
+274 SVDAAD
-280 LDDMIAEIRNLD
+280 LDDMIAEIRTLD

-309 DVLMRAAPGGQ
+309 DVLMRASPVGK
-320 GWHVELNPD
+320 GWIVELNPD

-339 YYDTVARSG
+339 YYDTVAKSG
-348 LNGKA
+348 MNGKA

-372 ALDQRARTILKVST
+372 ALDQRARTILKV
-386 EIVRQQDGFF
+386 
-396 QRGVAHL
+396 
-403 RPLNLKVVAD
+403 
-413 AIQMH
+413 
-418 ESTVSRVTANK
+418 
-429 YMATSRGIFELKYF
+429 AT
-443 FTSAI
+443 
-448 TAADGGEA
+448 
-456 HSAESVRHRIKQL
+456 
-469 IDAESARSVLSDDAI
+469 AI
-484 VERQR
+484 VERQK

-499 KPLVLRDIAE
+499 RPLVLRDIAE
-509 AIEVHESTVSR
+509 AIDVHESTVSR

-527 STPRGTFE
+527 ATPRGTFE
-535 LKFFFSTAVGN
+535 LKFFFSTAVGSGN
-546 GAGGEAHS
+546 GEAHS

-563 SLIAGESDILS
+563 TLIAGEKAILS

>member
-1 MRPLGFSRGPAL
+1 MRPLGPFARGPAL

-53 NPLLSRDDGVAE
+53 NPLLARDDGVSDNGGGE
-65 NGAAEKGAGE
+65 NGAA
-75 PAGERE
+75 RE
-81 DKPRADA
+81 DAPRA
-88 PEAGGTDP
+88 EAANAAGADP
-96 APLDFGAEPG
+96 APLDFAGGDG
-106 FQAPESFGETAAS
+106 FSAPESFGETAAA

-126 EGTASFATGWNGRGG
+126 EGSGASWSGARGG
-141 ASENGEELPDY
+141 SATDGDDLPDY
-152 PQTVADKPPL
+152 PQTLADKPPL
-162 REHLFQQIRLVLTE
+162 REHLMQQIRLALAD
-176 PAERLIAAQLVDQ
+176 PAERMIAAQLVDQ

-199 LEALAATLGV
+199 LDALAKTLGV
-209 ARKELDAVVEK
+209 ARRRLDAVTEK
-220 LLGLEPVGVF
+220 LQGLEPVGVF
-230 ARSLAECLSI
+230 ARSLAECLAI

-257 HLELLAKGD
+257 NLELLARGD

-274 GVDAAD
+274 GVDARD
-280 LDDMIAEIRNLD
+280 LDDMIAEIRTLD

-309 DVLMRAAPGGQ
+309 DVLMRLAAGGR
-320 GWHVELNPD
+320 GWVVELNSD
-329 TLPRLLVDRR
+329 TLPRLIVDRR
-339 YYDTVARSG
+339 YYDTVARNG
-348 LNGKA
+348 AVNGKA
-353 RDAKRFLAARL
+353 REAKRFLAARL

-372 ALDQRARTILKVST
+372 ALDQRARTILKV
-386 EIVRQQDGFF
+386 
-396 QRGVAHL
+396 
-403 RPLNLKVVAD
+403 
-413 AIQMH
+413 
-418 ESTVSRVTANK
+418 
-429 YMATSRGIFELKYF
+429 AT
-443 FTSAI
+443 
-448 TAADGGEA
+448 
-456 HSAESVRHRIKQL
+456 
-469 IDAESARSVLSDDAI
+469 AI

-489 GFFEHGIAQL
+489 AFFEHGIAQL

-527 STPRGTFE
+527 ATPRGTFE
-535 LKFFFSTAVGN
+535 LKFFFSTAVGAAAN
-546 GAGGEAHS
+546 GEAHS

-563 SLIAGESDILS
+563 SLIAGEGDVLS

-612 KALGQR
+612 RALGHR

>member
-53 NPLLSRDDGVAE
+53 NPLLARDDGVAE
-65 NGAAEKGAGE
+65 NGA
-75 PAGERE
+75 ERE
-81 DKPRADA
+81 EKPRADT

-96 APLDFGAEPG
+96 APLDFAAEPG
-106 FQAPESFGETAAS
+106 YEAPESFGETAAS

-141 ASENGEELPDY
+141 TSENGEELPDY

-320 GWHVELNPD
+320 GWLVELNPD

-372 ALDQRARTILKVST
+372 ALDQRARTIL
-386 EIVRQQDGFF
+386 R
-396 QRGVAHL
+396 VA
-403 RPLNLKVVAD
+403 
-413 AIQMH
+413 
-418 ESTVSRVTANK
+418 T
-429 YMATSRGIFELKYF
+429 
-443 FTSAI
+443 
-448 TAADGGEA
+448 
-456 HSAESVRHRIKQL
+456 
-469 IDAESARSVLSDDAI
+469 AI

-527 STPRGTFE
+527 ATPRGTFE